1 MQKYIIILLL
11 SISTVHVL
19 AQRSDSRVNPA
30 IDNQTYWKKMAE
42 LGLSKLNPVVPV
54 EKADFKGSQLFSP
67 LLAITNSP
75 DVVIVNTAGITQ
87 SENSVAINPSN
98 IAKALNSNNSQS
110 GSFLGTSG
118 FMTNTQGASWTGSI
132 NGTGGGNSGDP
143 AADISNTNRY
153 YVGFISSTL
162 GQGVATS
169 TNEGATWQA
178 FTVATAAPGQIL
190 DKNHLWVDK
199 SVTSPFVNNVYA
211 AWTDFNGVNN
221 QRIVFARSTN
231 GGVNWSGGINISG
244 AVGGTSLHQGVN
256 INSGP
261 NGEVYVSWIVYN
273 NTSSLTENS
282 VNFVRSLDGGVTFSA
297 PQIIANNIR
306 GIRATGVGKN
316 MRVNSFPCITADN
329 SFGPNRGTLY
339 AVWANIGVPGIN
351 TGNDVDIYMVRSVN
365 GGTTWSTPQK
375 VNVSTVGAGKK
386 NYFPWITCDRAT
398 GKLHIVYYSDRNVTS
413 TQCETFISSSFDG
426 GTTWTDVRISD
437 VAFTPSPIPG
447 LASGYFGDYLG
458 ISANDDVI
466 YPVWTDNRTGAAL
479 AYTSPLVSADFC
491 NPSLTLQNLSM
502 PLPATYKYRA
512 ETTIA
517 TAGAGT
523 SFTMQ
528 GNGSTG
534 ARASM
539 VAANSITL
547 SPNTDIQ
554 KGAILT
560 VLPGPCTSPVLRPAG
575 VSETETVV
583 TTDIRRNQEPEAGS
597 MVNVY
602 PNPAEDLV
610 YVKLV
615 MDVKTLTGV
624 QYTITDLLGKVIL
637 RGNITKINQDIDIK
651 SLAKGNGYFL
661 NVYQAGKLLETKKLI
676 KN

>member
-1 MQKYIIILLL
+1 MQKYIIILLF
-11 SISTVHVL
+11 SINSVFVL
-19 AQRSDSRVNPA
+19 GQRADSRVNPA
-30 IDNQTYWKKMAE
+30 IDNQAYWKKMAE
-42 LGLSKLNPVVPV
+42 MGLTKLNPVVPV

-75 DVVIVNTAGITQ
+75 DVVIVGTAGFTQ
-87 SENSVAINPSN
+87 SENSVAINPAN
-98 IAKALNSNNSQS
+98 VAKALNSNNSTS
-110 GSFLGTSG
+110 GSSVLGTSG
-118 FMTNTQGASWTGSI
+118 FMTNTQGASWTGST
-132 NGTGGGNSGDP
+132 NGTGGSNSGDP

-178 FTVATAAPGQIL
+178 FTVATAASGQIL

-211 AWTDFNGVNN
+211 AWTDFGGANN
-221 QRIVFARSTN
+221 QRIVFTRSTN
-231 GGVNWSGGINISG
+231 GGVAWSGGINVSG
-244 AVGGTSLHQGVN
+244 AVGGSSLHQGVN

-306 GIRATGVGKN
+306 GIRATGVGKS

-375 VNVSTVGAGKK
+375 VNQSTVGAGKK

-426 GTTWTDVRISD
+426 GTSWTDVRISD

-447 LASGYFGDYLG
+447 LAPNYFGDYLG

-479 AYTSPLVSADFC
+479 AYTSPLISADFC
-491 NPSLTLQNLSM
+491 NPSLTLQNLTM

-512 ETTIA
+512 ETTIN
-517 TAGAGT
+517 TAGGAT

-528 GNGSTG
+528 GNGATG

-560 VLPGPCTSPVLRPAG
+560 ILPGPCTSPVLRPAG
-575 VSETETVV
+575 SSETV
-583 TTDIRRNQEPEAGS
+583 TAPDISRNQDFEAGS
-597 MVNVY
+597 VVNVY
-602 PNPAEDLV
+602 PNPADNLL
-610 YVKLV
+610 YVQISKG
-615 MDVKTLTGV
+615 VKMLTGI
-624 QYTITDLLGKVIL
+624 QYTITDLMGKVML
-637 RGNITKINQDIDIK
+637 RGIINKTNQDISISD
-651 SLAKGNGYFL
+651 LAGGGYFL
-661 NVYQAGKLLETKKLI
+661 NIYQEGKLLETKKLI

>member
-1 MQKYIIILLL
+1 MQKYIIVLLFCM
-11 SISTVHVL
+11 STAHVVG
-19 AQRSDSRVNPA
+19 QRTNSRVNPA
-30 IDNQTYWKKMAE
+30 IDNQLYWEKMAE
-42 LGLSKLNPVVPV
+42 LGLAKRNPVVPV
-54 EKADFKGSQLFSP
+54 EKPVFKGSQLFSP

-75 DVVIVNTAGITQ
+75 DVVIVNTAGITE
-87 SENSVAINPSN
+87 SENSVAINPSTT
-98 IAKALNSNNSQS
+98 AKALNSNNSQS

-118 FMTNTQGASWTGSI
+118 FMTNTQGATWTGSI
-132 NGTGGGNSGDP
+132 NGTGGNNSGDP
-143 AADISNTNRY
+143 AVAISNNNRY
-153 YVGFISSTL
+153 YVGLIQNTG
-162 GQGVATS
+162 GQGVAVS

-178 FTVATAAPGQIL
+178 FTVAAPSPGAFL

-199 SVTSPFVNNVYA
+199 SVTSPFVNNLYA
-211 AWTDFNGVNN
+211 AWTDFSGPNN

-231 GGVNWSGGINISG
+231 GGVNWSAGINVSG

-273 NTSSLTENS
+273 TTSLLEENS
-282 VNFVRSLDGGVTFSA
+282 VNLVRSTDGGVTFTA
-297 PQIIANNIR
+297 PQIIAANTR
-306 GIRATGVGKN
+306 GIRTAGVGKGI
-316 MRVNSFPCITADN
+316 RTNSFPCIAVDN

-339 AVWANIGVPGIN
+339 AVWANIGTPGIN
-351 TGNDVDIYMVRSVN
+351 TGSDVDIYMVRSVN
-365 GGTTWSTPQK
+365 SGVSWSAPQK
-375 VNVSTVGAGKK
+375 VNVSTTGAGKK
-386 NYFPWITCDRAT
+386 NYLPWITCDQAT
-398 GKLHIVYYSDRNVTS
+398 GKLHVVYYSDRNVTS
-413 TQCETFISSSFDG
+413 TQCETFISSSFNG
-426 GTTWTDVRISD
+426 GTSWTDVRISD

-491 NPSLTLQNLSM
+491 NPSLTLQNLTM

-512 ETTIA
+512 ETTIN

-528 GNGSTG
+528 GNGATG

-554 KGAILT
+554 LGAVLT

-575 VSETETVV
+575 TSETV
-583 TTDIRRNQEPEAGS
+583 TEAAITSKPDFEAGS
-597 MVNVY
+597 VINVY
-602 PNPAEDLV
+602 PNPAGNTV
-610 YVKLV
+610 YVQMNKT
-615 MDVKTLTGV
+615 VKQVSGT
-624 QYTITDLLGKVIL
+624 QYTITDLLGKVML
-637 RGNITKINQDIDIK
+637 KGNISSANQEINIK
-651 SLAKGNGYFL
+651 SLAGGSGYFI
-661 NVYQAGKLLETKKLI
+661 NIYQAGKLLETKKLI